1 MRLVV
6 GIAAGS
12 GGANAVV
19 KESSIVMVS
28 RHAGTAVSRALVER
42 SGLVRDELGSVDPY
56 AGVFLIF

>member
-28 RHAGTAVSRALVER
+28 WHAGTAVSRALVE
-42 SGLVRDELGSVDPY
+42 LFFDELADPIL
-56 AGVFLIF
+56 AIFLSCF